1 MSTPLL
7 SSELTSLRKLIM
19 IEEESRTRA
28 NFNPDN
34 RTLPPFLTFLCIDM
48 GSLYALPSL
57 PPFLNQLKLV
67 PRSDKDGSGNDMRT
81 FWFLFVRS
89 LILYLVTLFENEN
102 LFKRIETLMLSD
114 FYTCYDAEMCRL
126 FNFMVHGV
134 KRLKV
139 CFFVCLFVS

>member
-67 PRSDKDGSGNDMRT
+67 PRTDKDGSGNDMRT
-81 FWFLFVRS
+81 LFFVRS
-89 LILYLVTLFENEN
+89 LILYLVTLFENAN
-102 LFKRIETLMLSD
+102 LFKRIETLMLSY

-126 FNFMVHGV
+126 FNFMAHGV

-139 CFFVCLFVS
+139 RLFICLFVC